1 MILFLKIWFTFV
13 TGMTIWSSFKAY
25 KNYNKKEAV
34 LLEKLVDETKN
45 SETGITVIVT
55 ALIYVI
61 LIVFTTL
68 VYVPEMLLIATGVL
82 SIRLL
87 ILTIA
92 NIILGFVTMFIYSF
106 TGTNSGIGFKIK
118 VVDLIWSLVF
128 YPVILFTLFT
138 I

>member
-1 MILFLKIWFTFV
+1 M
-13 TGMTIWSSFKAY
+13 
-25 KNYNKKEAV
+25 
-34 LLEKLVDETKN
+34 
-45 SETGITVIVT
+45 IVT